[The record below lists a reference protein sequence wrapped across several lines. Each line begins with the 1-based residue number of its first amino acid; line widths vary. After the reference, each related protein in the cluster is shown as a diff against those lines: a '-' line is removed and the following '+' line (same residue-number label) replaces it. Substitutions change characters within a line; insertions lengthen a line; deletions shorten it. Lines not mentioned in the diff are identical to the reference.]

1 MERWNRLTRSNLNL
15 THPHLL
21 TETTNPRTSARY
33 AATLNNF
40 NTPPS
45 IIEYHTSINVSIN
58 GKLTRKPI
66 KGAKIG
72 FIERKGVIALKNNY
86 LLFRQV
92 HLATLGYTSKT
103 HTIYTISTYLI
114 EILDRRKYNVDSIPQ
129 YNVTYTMARNLHL
142 YKYPFPS
149 CVVIEDVTQQANA
162 NASYSISDKDRQFLT
177 RPDVFLHRTPP
188 VDKDNKSDM
197 SDESFKSAMDMPM
210 EITPPPTPA
219 HN

>member
-33 AATLNNF
+33 AATFIKQLQHSPINNRIPYVDQRLHKRKAYQEAYKRGK
-40 NTPPS
+40 NWLHRKKRRDRLKKQLPP
-45 IIEYHTSINVSIN
+45 I
-58 GKLTRKPI
+58 PP
-66 KGAKIG
+66 
-72 FIERKGVIALKNNY
+72 
-86 LLFRQV
+86 
-92 HLATLGYTSKT
+92 
-103 HTIYTISTYLI
+103 

>member
-1 MERWNRLTRSNLNL
+1 
-15 THPHLL
+15 
-21 TETTNPRTSARY
+21 
-33 AATLNNF
+33 
-40 NTPPS
+40 
-45 IIEYHTSINVSIN
+45 
-58 GKLTRKPI
+58 
-66 KGAKIG
+66 
-72 FIERKGVIALKNNY
+72 
-86 LLFRQV
+86 
-92 HLATLGYTSKT
+92 
-103 HTIYTISTYLI
+103 
-114 EILDRRKYNVDSIPQ
+114 
-129 YNVTYTMARNLHL
+129 MARNLHL